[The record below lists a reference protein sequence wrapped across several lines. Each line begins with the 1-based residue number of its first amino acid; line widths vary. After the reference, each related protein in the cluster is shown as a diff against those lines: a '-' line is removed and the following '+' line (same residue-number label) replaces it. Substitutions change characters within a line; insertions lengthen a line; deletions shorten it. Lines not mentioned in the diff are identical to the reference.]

1 MKGKE
6 IKLGLFVLAMAAI
19 VTAPV
24 KNTYAAVSDN
34 TAAYGVQTQAD
45 DGTTSGTCG
54 ADEGGANATWTLD
67 ENGVL
72 TISGTGAIKRNA
84 FGSNASIKEVV
95 IEEGITEIGRYAFQ
109 VCEQIEKVTLP
120 ESLTTICDNAFL
132 GCSGLK
138 KIKIPQKCETIGED
152 AFYNCSGLEEIL
164 VADGNQ
170 VFDSRQDCKALIDS
184 KSNTLLRGGK
194 NSVVPDGVTE
204 IAKSAF
210 AYTGITEITIP
221 DSVIKIG
228 EKAFAACELLK
239 SVVLPANITSIGD
252 DTFRLCSSLETVKLP
267 EGLKTIGNDAFQSSG
282 LQAVTIPNT
291 VDSIEESAFSD
302 CKNLT
307 QITIPQG
314 VTEISPA
321 CFWGCENLTLI
332 MLPDSIKKIGYSAFY
347 RCNKLETVLFCGTQA
362 QWEKVS
368 IEAGNSKLSNATVAI
383 QYHDIIKVDETSATC
398 TESGTEAYY
407 KCRICN
413 KMFRTAEVA
422 TDPQE
427 ISEPV
432 VIPAFGH
439 QFTVKNIAANYLASE
454 ATCKEPAHYYYLCEI
469 CNEPA
474 KDMKDTYTVGSVKTE
489 HSWDSGKITTE
500 PTTQAEGVKTYT
512 CKICHA
518 TKTEA
523 VAKLPAENEKPQ
535 TGEQTGT
542 GEQPGTRE
550 QPGTGEQPGTEENTG
565 TEEQTGLKK
574 EQKITVKGYT
584 YKVKNASEI
593 IFMGVENKKAKT
605 ITIPAKVKLNGKYY
619 KVTEL
624 AAKSLKGVQ
633 AKTIVIGS
641 QVKVIGKSAMQNCKK
656 LKTLKI
662 KSTKLKKVGKNAFKG
677 VSKKAKVTVPKK
689 MKSTYKK
696 LLKGKGLNW

>member
-6 IKLGLFVLAMAAI
+6 IKLGLFALAMAAI
-19 VTAPV
+19 VIAPV
-24 KNTYAAVSDN
+24 KNTYAAVSEN
-34 TAAYGVQTQAD
+34 TAVYGVQTQAD

-54 ADEGGANATWTLD
+54 ADEDGANATWKLD

-72 TISGTGAIKRNA
+72 TISGTGAIKEYA
-84 FGSNASIKEVV
+84 FSRSSLSIKKVV
-95 IEEGITEIGRYAFQ
+95 IKEEITEIGSKAFQ
-109 VCEQIEKVTLP
+109 NCEQIQTVTLP
-120 ESLTTICDNAFL
+120 ESLTTLEEGTFL

-138 KIKIPQKCETIGED
+138 KITIPKNCETIGNH
-152 AFYNCSGLEEIL
+152 AFYYCSGLEEIS
-164 VADGNQ
+164 VADGNP
-170 VFDSRQDCKALIDS
+170 VFDSRGDCKALIDS
-184 KSNTLLRGGK
+184 QSNTLLLGGK
-194 NSVVPDGVTE
+194 NSVVPDGVTA
-204 IAKSAF
+204 IAEYAF
-210 AYTGITEITIP
+210 AYTGITEMTIP
-221 DSVIKIG
+221 DSVIRID
-228 EKAFAACELLK
+228 EYAFCACKQLK
-239 SVVLPANITSIGD
+239 SVVLPANITSIEKA
-252 DTFRLCSSLETVKLP
+252 TFRDCSSLETVNLP
-267 EGLKTIGNDAFQSSG
+267 EGLKTIGNAAFESSG
-282 LQAVTIPNT
+282 LQAVTIPAA
-291 VDSIEESAFSD
+291 VDSIGNVAFSS
-302 CKNLT
+302 CKSLTEIVIPKGVTQIPYRCFDECDNLT
-307 QITIPQG
+307 SIVLPGSIE
-314 VTEISPA
+314 VIDVYAFDA
-321 CFWGCENLTLI
+321 CYQL
-332 MLPDSIKKIGYSAFY
+332 D
-347 RCNKLETVLFCGTQA
+347 TVLFCGTQA
-362 QWEKVS
+362 QWNAINIDK
-368 IEAGNSKLSNATVAI
+368 SNDQLFKSTTTI
-383 QYHDIIKVDETSATC
+383 QYHDIVKVDETLVTC
-398 TESGTEAYY
+398 TEPGTEAYY
-407 KCRICN
+407 KCRICS

-512 CKICHA
+512 CTICHA

-523 VAKLPAENEKPQ
+523 VAKLPAESEKPQ
-535 TGEQTGT
+535 S
-542 GEQPGTRE
+542 
-550 QPGTGEQPGTEENTG
+550 
-565 TEEQTGLKK
+565 EEQTGLKK
-574 EQKITVKGYT
+574 GQKITVKCYT
-584 YKVKNASEI
+584 YKVKNASEV
-593 IFMGVENKKAKT
+593 IFMGVKNKKAKT
-605 ITIPAKVKLNGKYY
+605 ITIPAKVKLNEKYY

-677 VSKKAKVTVPKK
+677 VSKKAKVTMPKK
-689 MKSTYKK
+689 MKNTYRK
-696 LLKGKGLNW
+696 LLKGKGLKI

>member
-6 IKLGLFVLAMAAI
+6 VRLGLFALAMAAI

-24 KNTYAAVSDN
+24 KNTYAAVSEN

-45 DGTTSGTCG
+45 DGTTSGICG

-72 TISGTGAIKRNA
+72 TITGTGAIKNYA
-84 FGSNASIKEVV
+84 FSYSSLFIKEVV
-95 IEEGITEIGRYAFQ
+95 IEDGITEIGRSAFQ
-109 VCEQIEKVTLP
+109 NCAQIQTITLP
-120 ESLTTICDNAFL
+120 ESLTTICENAFS
-132 GCSGLK
+132 GCSDLK
-138 KIKIPQKCETIGED
+138 KITIPKNCETIGED
-152 AFYNCSGLEEIL
+152 AFYYCSGLEEIS
-164 VADGNQ
+164 VEEGNQ
-170 VFDSRQDCKALIDS
+170 VFDSRRDCKALIDS
-184 KSNTLLRGGK
+184 KSNTLLLGGK

-204 IAKSAF
+204 IAKEAF
-210 AYTGITEITIP
+210 KYTGITEIVIP
-221 DSVIKIG
+221 DTVVRIG
-228 EKAFAACELLK
+228 EYAFNGCKQLK
-239 SVVLPANITSIGD
+239 SVVLPINITSIENS
-252 DTFRLCSSLETVKLP
+252 TFNGCSSLETVKLP
-267 EGLKTIGNDAFQSSG
+267 EGLKTIGSYAFAASG
-282 LQAVTIPNT
+282 LQTITIPNT
-291 VDSIEESAFSD
+291 VDSIGIKAFSY
-302 CKNLT
+302 CKSLTEIVIPKGVTQIPEWCFDECDNLT
-307 QITIPQG
+307 SIVLPGSIEVIG
-314 VTEISPA
+314 V
-321 CFWGCENLTLI
+321 N
-332 MLPDSIKKIGYSAFY
+332 AFFECY
-347 RCNKLETVLFCGTQA
+347 KLETVLFCGTQA
-362 QWEKVS
+362 QWNAINIDE
-368 IEAGNSKLSNATVAI
+368 SNDQLFKSTTTI
-383 QYHDIIKVDETSATC
+383 QYHDIIKVDETLVTC

-407 KCRICN
+407 ECRICS

-439 QFTVKNIAANYLASE
+439 QFTVKNVAANYLASE
-454 ATCKEPAHYYYLCEI
+454 ATCKESAHYYYLCEI

-489 HSWDSGKITTE
+489 HSWDSGKITKE

-512 CKICHA
+512 CTICHT
-518 TKTEA
+518 TKTES
-523 VAKLPAENEKPQ
+523 VAKLPAESEKPQ
-535 TGEQTGT
+535 
-542 GEQPGTRE
+542 P
-550 QPGTGEQPGTEENTG
+550 
-565 TEEQTGLKK
+565 EEQTGLKK
-574 EQKITVKGYT
+574 GQKVTVKGYT
-584 YKVKNASEI
+584 YKVKNASEV
-593 IFMGVENKKAKT
+593 IFMGVKNKKAKT

>member
-6 IKLGLFVLAMAAI
+6 VKLGLFALAMAAI

-34 TAAYGVQTQAD
+34 TAAYGAQTQAD

-72 TISGTGAIKRNA
+72 TIAGTGAIKEYA
-84 FGSNASIKEVV
+84 FSRSSLSIKEVV
-95 IEEGITEIGRYAFQ
+95 IKEEITEIGRRAFQ
-109 VCEQIEKVTLP
+109 NCEQIQTVTLP
-120 ESLTTICDNAFL
+120 ESLTTLEEGAFY

-138 KIKIPQKCETIGED
+138 KIAIPQNCVTIGED
-152 AFYNCSGLEEIL
+152 AFYNCSGLEEIS
-164 VADGNQ
+164 VEKENPA
-170 VFDSRQDCKALIDS
+170 FDSRQDCKALIDS

-204 IAKSAF
+204 IAEDAF
-210 AYTGITEITIP
+210 AYTGITEITLP

-228 EKAFAACELLK
+228 KNAFTSCELLK

-252 DTFRLCSSLETVKLP
+252 DTFRLCSSLETVNLP
-267 EGLKTIGNDAFQSSG
+267 EGLKTIGNGAFQSSG
-282 LQAVTIPNT
+282 LQAITIPAT
-291 VDSIEESAFSD
+291 VDSIEESAFNG

-314 VTEISPA
+314 VTEISPC
-321 CFWGCENLTLI
+321 CFMDCENLTLI
-332 MLPDSIKKIGYSAFY
+332 MLPGSITEIGNSAFY
-347 RCNKLETVLFCGTQA
+347 RCNKLETVLFCGTQV
-362 QWEKVS
+362 QWEAVS
-368 IEAGNSKLSNATVAI
+368 IEARNSKLSNATVAI
-383 QYHDIIKVDETSATC
+383 QYHDIIKVDETLVTC

-407 KCRICN
+407 KCRICS

-469 CNEPA
+469 CNETA

-512 CKICHA
+512 CTICHA

-523 VAKLPAENEKPQ
+523 VAKLPAESEKPQ
-535 TGEQTGT
+535 TGEQT
-542 GEQPGTRE
+542 
-550 QPGTGEQPGTEENTG
+550 GTGEQPGTEENTG

-574 EQKITVKGYT
+574 GQKVTEKGYI
-584 YKVKNASEI
+584 YKVKNASEV
-593 IFMGVENKKAKT
+593 IFMGVKNKKAKT

>member
-6 IKLGLFVLAMAAI
+6 VKLGLFVLAMAAI

-109 VCEQIEKVTLP
+109 ACEQIEKVTLP
-120 ESLTTICDNAFL
+120 ESLTTICDNAFQ
-132 GCSGLK
+132 GCSSLK
-138 KIKIPQKCETIGED
+138 EITIPKNCETIGIYV
-152 AFYNCSGLEEIL
+152 FYNCGGLEEIS
-164 VADGNQ
+164 VADGNPA
-170 VFDSRQDCKALIDS
+170 FDSRQDCKALIDS
-184 KSNTLLRGGK
+184 ESNTLLQGGK

-204 IAKSAF
+204 IGEYAF

-228 EKAFAACELLK
+228 ENAFATCELLK

-252 DTFRLCSSLETVKLP
+252 NTFRLCSSLETVNLP
-267 EGLKTIGNDAFQSSG
+267 EGLKTIGIGAFDGSG
-282 LQAVTIPNT
+282 LQAVTIPAT
-291 VDSIEESAFSD
+291 VDFIDESAFNN
-302 CKNLT
+302 CKNLI

-314 VTEISPA
+314 VTEISSA
-321 CFWGCENLTLI
+321 CFWGCKNLTSI
-332 MLPDSIKKIGYSAFY
+332 MLPDSIKEIKESAFY
-347 RCNKLETVLFCGTQA
+347 KCNKLETVLFCGTQA
-362 QWEKVS
+362 QWEAVK
-368 IEAGNSKLSNATVAI
+368 IDTRNSKLSNATVAI
-383 QYHDIIKVDETSATC
+383 QYHDIIKVDETLVTC
-398 TESGTEAYY
+398 TEPGSEAYY
-407 KCRICN
+407 KCRICS

-422 TDPQE
+422 TDPQK

-432 VIPAFGH
+432 EIPAFGH

-523 VAKLPAENEKPQ
+523 VAKLPAESEKP
-535 TGEQTGT
+535 
-542 GEQPGTRE
+542 
-550 QPGTGEQPGTEENTG
+550 
-565 TEEQTGLKK
+565 
-574 EQKITVKGYT
+574 
-584 YKVKNASEI
+584 
-593 IFMGVENKKAKT
+593 
-605 ITIPAKVKLNGKYY
+605 
-619 KVTEL
+619 
-624 AAKSLKGVQ
+624 
-633 AKTIVIGS
+633 
-641 QVKVIGKSAMQNCKK
+641 
-656 LKTLKI
+656 
-662 KSTKLKKVGKNAFKG
+662 
-677 VSKKAKVTVPKK
+677 
-689 MKSTYKK
+689 
-696 LLKGKGLNW
+696 

>member
-6 IKLGLFVLAMAAI
+6 VKLGLFALVMAAV

-24 KNTYAAVSDN
+24 KHIYAAVSEN
-34 TAAYGVQTQAD
+34 TAAYGVQTQAA

-54 ADEGGANATWTLD
+54 VDEDGANATWTLD

-72 TISGTGAIKRNA
+72 TISGNGAIKNSG
-84 FGSNASIKEVV
+84 FKSYTIKEVV
-95 IEEGITEIGRYAFQ
+95 IEKGITEIGSDAFQ
-109 VCEQIEKVTLP
+109 AYTQIQKITLP
-120 ESLTTICDNAFL
+120 ESLTAIGERAFQ

-138 KIKIPQKCETIGED
+138 EITIPKDCKTIGKD

-170 VFDSRQDCKALIDS
+170 VFDSRGDCKALIDS
-184 KSNTLLRGGK
+184 KSNTLMRGGK

-228 EKAFAACELLK
+228 ENAFNDCKQLR
-239 SVVLPANITSIGD
+239 SVVLPANITSIED
-252 DTFRLCSSLETVKLP
+252 DTFRNCSSLETVTLP
-267 EGLKTIGNDAFQSSG
+267 EGLNTIGNGVFDGSG
-282 LQAVTIPNT
+282 LQAVTIPVT
-291 VDSIEESAFSD
+291 VDSIKESAFNG

-307 QITIPQG
+307 QITIPQE
-314 VTEISPA
+314 VTEISPC
-321 CFWGCENLTLI
+321 CFMDCENLTLI
-332 MLPDSIKKIGYSAFY
+332 MLPGSITEIGDSAFY

-362 QWEKVS
+362 QWEAVK
-368 IEAGNSKLSNATVAI
+368 IDIRNSKLSNATI
-383 QYHDIIKVDETSATC
+383 QYHDIVKADETLVTC
-398 TESGTEAYY
+398 TESGSEAYY
-407 KCRICN
+407 KCRICS

-439 QFTVKNIAANYLASE
+439 QFTVKNVSANYLASE

-469 CNEPA
+469 CNAPA
-474 KDMKDTYTVGSVKTE
+474 KDMKDSYTVGSVKTE

-500 PTTQAEGVKTYT
+500 PTAQAEGVKTYT
-512 CKICHA
+512 CTICHA

-523 VAKLPAENEKPQ
+523 VAKLPAESEKPQ
-535 TGEQTGT
+535 TG
-542 GEQPGTRE
+542 
-550 QPGTGEQPGTEENTG
+550 
-565 TEEQTGLKK
+565 LKK
-574 EQKITVKGYT
+574 GQKITVKGYT
-584 YKVKNASEI
+584 YKVKNASEV
-593 IFMGVENKKAKT
+593 IFMGVKNKKAKT

-689 MKSTYKK
+689 MKRAYQK
-696 LLKGKGLNW
+696 LLKGKGLKI

>member
-6 IKLGLFVLAMAAI
+6 VRLGLFALVMAAI

-24 KNTYAAVSDN
+24 KNIYAAVSEN
-34 TAAYGVQTQAD
+34 TAVYGVQTQAD
-45 DGTTSGTCG
+45 DGTTSGTC
-54 ADEGGANATWTLD
+54 GANATWTLD

-72 TISGTGAIKRNA
+72 TISGTGAIEDSGFKSYA
-84 FGSNASIKEVV
+84 IKEVV
-95 IEEGITEIGRYAFQ
+95 IEEGITEIGSYAFQ
-109 VCEQIEKVTLP
+109 RCEQIQKITLP
-120 ESLTTICDNAFL
+120 KSLTAIGDNAFL
-132 GCSGLK
+132 VCSGLK
-138 KIKIPQKCETIGED
+138 EITIPQNCVTIGED
-152 AFYNCSGLEEIL
+152 AFYNCSGLEEIS
-164 VADGNQ
+164 VEKENPA
-170 VFDSRQDCKALIDS
+170 FDSRQDCKALIDS

-204 IAKSAF
+204 IAEDAF

-228 EKAFAACELLK
+228 ENAFSDCKQLK
-239 SVVLPANITSIGD
+239 SIVLSANIISIGD
-252 DTFRLCSSLETVKLP
+252 DTFRLCSSLETVNLP
-267 EGLKTIGNDAFQSSG
+267 EGLKTIGNGAFQSSG
-282 LQAVTIPNT
+282 LQAVTIPAT
-291 VDSIEESAFSD
+291 VDSIEESAFNG

-307 QITIPQG
+307 QITIPQE
-314 VTEISPA
+314 VTEISPC
-321 CFWGCENLTLI
+321 CFMDCENLTLI
-332 MLPDSIKKIGYSAFY
+332 MLPGSITEIGNSAFY

-362 QWEKVS
+362 QWEAVS
-368 IEAGNSKLSNATVAI
+368 IEACNSKLSNATVAI
-383 QYHDIIKVDETSATC
+383 QYHDIIKVDETLVTC
-398 TESGTEAYY
+398 TEAGTEAYY

-413 KMFRTAEVA
+413 RMFRTAEVA

-427 ISEPV
+427 ISESV
-432 VIPAFGH
+432 EIPAFGH

-489 HSWDSGKITTE
+489 HSWDSGKITKE

-512 CKICHA
+512 CTICHT

-535 TGEQTGT
+535 
-542 GEQPGTRE
+542 P
-550 QPGTGEQPGTEENTG
+550 
-565 TEEQTGLKK
+565 EEQTGLKK
-574 EQKITVKGYT
+574 GQKVTVKGYT
-584 YKVKNASEI
+584 YKVKNASEV
-593 IFMGVENKKAKT
+593 IFMGVKNKKVKT
-605 ITIPAKVKLNGKYY
+605 ITIPAKVKLNGKNY

-677 VSKKAKVTVPKK
+677 ASKKAKVTMPKK
-689 MKSTYKK
+689 MKNTYRK
-696 LLKGKGLNW
+696 LLKGKGLKI

>member
-6 IKLGLFVLAMAAI
+6 IKLGLFALAMAAI

-24 KNTYAAVSDN
+24 KNTYAAVSEN
-34 TAAYGVQTQAD
+34 TAVYGVQTQAD

-54 ADEGGANATWTLD
+54 ADEDGANATWKLD

-72 TISGTGAIKRNA
+72 TISGTGAIKEYA
-84 FGSNASIKEVV
+84 FSRSSLSIKKVV
-95 IEEGITEIGRYAFQ
+95 IKEEITEIGSKAFQ
-109 VCEQIEKVTLP
+109 NCEQIQTVTLP
-120 ESLTTICDNAFL
+120 ESLTTLEEGTFF

-138 KIKIPQKCETIGED
+138 KITIPKNCVTIGED
-152 AFYNCSGLEEIL
+152 AFYCCSGLEEIS
-164 VADGNQ
+164 VEDGNP
-170 VFDSRQDCKALIDS
+170 VFDSRGNCKALIDS
-184 KSNTLLRGGK
+184 KSNTLLLGGK
-194 NSVVPDGVTE
+194 NSVVPDGVTA
-204 IAKSAF
+204 IAEYAF

-221 DSVIKIG
+221 DSVIRID
-228 EKAFAACELLK
+228 ECAFYTCTQLK
-239 SVVLPANITSIGD
+239 SVVLPKNVTSIEND
-252 DTFRLCSSLETVKLP
+252 VFRYCSNLENVKLP
-267 EGLKTIGNDAFQSSG
+267 EGLKTIGAGAFSGCSS
-282 LQAVTIPNT
+282 LQTVTIPAA
-291 VDSIEESAFSD
+291 VDAIGLTAFYACKSLTEIVIPKGVTKISNRCFYECDNLTSIVLPGSIEAIDVYAFRE
-302 CKNLT
+302 C
-307 QITIPQG
+307 
-314 VTEISPA
+314 
-321 CFWGCENLTLI
+321 
-332 MLPDSIKKIGYSAFY
+332 Y
-347 RCNKLETVLFCGTQA
+347 KLDTVLFCGTQA
-362 QWEKVS
+362 QWEAINIDK
-368 IEAGNSKLSNATVAI
+368 SNDQLFKSTTTI
-383 QYHDIIKVDETSATC
+383 QYHDIVKVDETLVTC

-512 CKICHA
+512 CTICHA

-523 VAKLPAENEKPQ
+523 VAKLPAESEKPQ
-535 TGEQTGT
+535 
-542 GEQPGTRE
+542 P
-550 QPGTGEQPGTEENTG
+550 
-565 TEEQTGLKK
+565 EEQTGLKK
-574 EQKITVKGYT
+574 GQKITVKGYT
-584 YKVKNASEI
+584 YKVKNASEV
-593 IFMGVENKKAKT
+593 IFMGVKNKKAKT

-662 KSTKLKKVGKNAFKG
+662 KSTKLKKVGKNAFRG
-677 VSKKAKVTVPKK
+677 VSKKAKVIVPKK

>member
-6 IKLGLFVLAMAAI
+6 IKLGLFALAMAAI

-24 KNTYAAVSDN
+24 KNTYAAVSEN
-34 TAAYGVQTQAD
+34 TAVYGVQTQAD

-54 ADEGGANATWTLD
+54 ADEDGANATWTLD

-72 TISGTGAIKRNA
+72 TISGTGAIKEYA
-84 FGSNASIKEVV
+84 FSRSSLSIKKVV
-95 IEEGITEIGRYAFQ
+95 IKEEITEIGSKAFQ
-109 VCEQIEKVTLP
+109 NCEQIQTVTLP
-120 ESLTTICDNAFL
+120 ESLTTLEEGTFF

-138 KIKIPQKCETIGED
+138 KITIPKNCVTIGED
-152 AFYNCSGLEEIL
+152 AFYCCSGLEEIS
-164 VADGNQ
+164 VEDGNP
-170 VFDSRQDCKALIDS
+170 VFDSRGNCKALIDS
-184 KSNTLLRGGK
+184 KSNTLLLGGK
-194 NSVVPDGVTE
+194 NSVVPDGVTA
-204 IAKSAF
+204 IAEYAF

-221 DSVIKIG
+221 DSVIRID
-228 EKAFAACELLK
+228 ECAFYTCTQLK
-239 SVVLPANITSIGD
+239 SVVLPKNVTSIEND
-252 DTFRLCSSLETVKLP
+252 VFRYCSNLENVKLP
-267 EGLKTIGNDAFQSSG
+267 EGLKTIGAGAFSGCSS
-282 LQAVTIPNT
+282 LQTVTIPAA
-291 VDSIEESAFSD
+291 VDAIGLTAFYACKSLTEIVIPKGVTKISNRCFYECDNLTSIVLPGSIEAIDVYAFRE
-302 CKNLT
+302 C
-307 QITIPQG
+307 
-314 VTEISPA
+314 
-321 CFWGCENLTLI
+321 
-332 MLPDSIKKIGYSAFY
+332 Y
-347 RCNKLETVLFCGTQA
+347 KLDTVLFCGTQA
-362 QWEKVS
+362 QWEAINIDK
-368 IEAGNSKLSNATVAI
+368 SNDQLFKSTTTI
-383 QYHDIIKVDETSATC
+383 QYHDIVKVDETLVTC

-512 CKICHA
+512 CTICHA

-523 VAKLPAENEKPQ
+523 VAKLPAESEKPQ
-535 TGEQTGT
+535 
-542 GEQPGTRE
+542 P
-550 QPGTGEQPGTEENTG
+550 
-565 TEEQTGLKK
+565 EEQTGLKK
-574 EQKITVKGYT
+574 GQKITVKGYT
-584 YKVKNASEI
+584 YKVKNASEV
-593 IFMGVENKKAKT
+593 IFMGVKNKKAKT

-677 VSKKAKVTVPKK
+677 VSKKAKVTMPKK
-689 MKSTYKK
+689 MKNTYRK
-696 LLKGKGLNW
+696 LLKGKGLKI

>member
-6 IKLGLFVLAMAAI
+6 IKLGLFALAMAAI

-24 KNTYAAVSDN
+24 KNTYAAVSEN

-45 DGTTSGTCG
+45 DGTTSGNCG
-54 ADEGGANATWTLD
+54 AEEGGTNATWTLN

-72 TISGTGAIKRNA
+72 TISGKGAIK
-84 FGSNASIKEVV
+84 GSGFKSYAIKEVV
-95 IEEGITEIGRYAFQ
+95 IEEGITKIGSYAFQ
-109 VCEQIEKVTLP
+109 VCTQIQKVTLP

-138 KIKIPQKCETIGED
+138 EITIPKNCETIGD
-152 AFYNCSGLEEIL
+152 KAFNVCSGLEEIS
-164 VADGNQ
+164 VADGNP
-170 VFDSRQDCKALIDS
+170 VFDSRGDCKALIDS
-184 KSNTLLRGGK
+184 KSNTLLLGGK
-194 NSVVPDGVTE
+194 NSVVPDGVTAIAKEAFKYTE
-204 IAKSAF
+204 IA
-210 AYTGITEITIP
+210 EITIP
-221 DSVIKIG
+221 DSVLYIG
-228 EKAFAACELLK
+228 DKAFMDCKLLK
-239 SVVLPANITSIGD
+239 SIVLPANITSIETG
-252 DTFRLCSSLETVKLP
+252 TFSDCSSLETVKLP
-267 EGLKTIGNDAFQSSG
+267 EGLKTIGNYAFEASG
-282 LQAVTIPNT
+282 LQTVTIPAT
-291 VDSIEESAFSD
+291 VDSIGITAFSY
-302 CKNLT
+302 CKSLTEIVIPKGVTKIPDRCFMACDNLT
-307 QITIPQG
+307 SI
-314 VTEISPA
+314 V
-321 CFWGCENLTLI
+321 
-332 MLPDSIKKIGYSAFY
+332 LPGSIEVIDAYAFHECY
-347 RCNKLETVLFCGTQA
+347 QLDTVLFCGTQA
-362 QWEKVS
+362 QWNAINIGE
-368 IEAGNSKLSNATVAI
+368 SNDQLFEPTTTI
-383 QYHDIIKVDETSATC
+383 QYHDIIKVDETLVTC
-398 TESGTEAYY
+398 TEPGTEAYY
-407 KCRICN
+407 KCRICS

-512 CKICHA
+512 CTICHT

-535 TGEQTGT
+535 
-542 GEQPGTRE
+542 P
-550 QPGTGEQPGTEENTG
+550 
-565 TEEQTGLKK
+565 EEQTGLKK
-574 EQKITVKGYT
+574 GQKVTVKGYT
-584 YKVKNASEI
+584 YKVKNASEV
-593 IFMGVENKKAKT
+593 IFMGVKNKKAKT

-677 VSKKAKVTVPKK
+677 VSKKAKVTMPKK
-689 MKSTYKK
+689 MKNTYRK
-696 LLKGKGLNW
+696 LLKGKGLKI

>member
-6 IKLGLFVLAMAAI
+6 VKLGLFALVMAAI

-24 KNTYAAVSDN
+24 KHIYAAVSDN
-34 TAAYGVQTQAD
+34 TAVYGVQTQAD

-54 ADEGGANATWTLD
+54 ANATWTLD

-72 TISGTGAIKRNA
+72 TISGNGAIKNSG
-84 FGSNASIKEVV
+84 FKSYTIKEVV
-95 IEEGITEIGRYAFQ
+95 IEEGITEIGSNAFQ
-109 VCEQIEKVTLP
+109 VCTQIQKITLP
-120 ESLTTICDNAFL
+120 ETLTAIGERAFQ

-138 KIKIPQKCETIGED
+138 EITIPKNCETIGIYV
-152 AFYNCSGLEEIL
+152 FYNCSGLEEIS
-164 VADGNQ
+164 VADGNPA
-170 VFDSRQDCKALIDS
+170 FDSRQDCKALIDS
-184 KSNTLLRGGK
+184 ESNTLLQGGK

-204 IAKSAF
+204 IGEYAF

-228 EKAFAACELLK
+228 ENAFATCELLK

-252 DTFRLCSSLETVKLP
+252 NTFRLCSSLKTVNLP
-267 EGLKTIGNDAFQSSG
+267 EGLKTIGIGAFENSG

-291 VDSIEESAFSD
+291 VDSIEESAFNG

-332 MLPDSIKKIGYSAFY
+332 MLPGSIKKIGDSAFY

-362 QWEKVS
+362 QWEAVK
-368 IEAGNSKLSNATVAI
+368 IDTRNSKLSNATI
-383 QYHDIIKVDETSATC
+383 QYHDIIKVDETFVTC

-407 KCRICN
+407 KCRICSR
-413 KMFRTAEVA
+413 MFRTAEVA

-432 VIPAFGH
+432 EIPAFGH

-500 PTTQAEGVKTYT
+500 PTAQAEGVKTYT

-574 EQKITVKGYT
+574 GQKVTEKGYI
-584 YKVKNASEI
+584 YKVKNASEV

-696 LLKGKGLNW
+696 LLKGKGLQL

>member
-6 IKLGLFVLAMAAI
+6 IKLGLFALAMAAI

-24 KNTYAAVSDN
+24 KNTYAAVSEN
-34 TAAYGVQTQAD
+34 TAVYGVQTQAD

-54 ADEGGANATWTLD
+54 ADEDGANATWKLD

-72 TISGTGAIKRNA
+72 TISGTGAIKEYA
-84 FGSNASIKEVV
+84 FSCSSLSIKKVV
-95 IEEGITEIGRYAFQ
+95 IKEEITEIGSKAFQ
-109 VCEQIEKVTLP
+109 NCEQIQTVTLP
-120 ESLTTICDNAFL
+120 ESLTTLEEGTFF

-138 KIKIPQKCETIGED
+138 KITIPKNCVTIGED
-152 AFYNCSGLEEIL
+152 AFYCCSGLEEIS
-164 VADGNQ
+164 VEDGNP
-170 VFDSRQDCKALIDS
+170 VFDSRGNCKALIDS
-184 KSNTLLRGGK
+184 KSNTLLLGGK
-194 NSVVPDGVTE
+194 NSVVPDGVTA
-204 IAKSAF
+204 IAEYAF

-221 DSVIKIG
+221 DSVIRID
-228 EKAFAACELLK
+228 ECAFYTCTQLK
-239 SVVLPANITSIGD
+239 SVVLPKNVTSIEND
-252 DTFRLCSSLETVKLP
+252 VFRYCSNLENVKLP
-267 EGLKTIGNDAFQSSG
+267 EGLKTIGAGAFSGCSS
-282 LQAVTIPNT
+282 LQTVTIPAA
-291 VDSIEESAFSD
+291 VDAIGLTAFYACKSLTEIVIPKGVTKISNRCFYECDNLTSIVLPGSIEAIDVYAFRE
-302 CKNLT
+302 C
-307 QITIPQG
+307 
-314 VTEISPA
+314 
-321 CFWGCENLTLI
+321 
-332 MLPDSIKKIGYSAFY
+332 Y
-347 RCNKLETVLFCGTQA
+347 KLDTVLFCGTQA
-362 QWEKVS
+362 QWEAINIDK
-368 IEAGNSKLSNATVAI
+368 SNDQLFKSTTTI
-383 QYHDIIKVDETSATC
+383 QYHDIVKVDETLVTC

-512 CKICHA
+512 CTICHA

-523 VAKLPAENEKPQ
+523 VAKLPAESEKPQ
-535 TGEQTGT
+535 
-542 GEQPGTRE
+542 P
-550 QPGTGEQPGTEENTG
+550 
-565 TEEQTGLKK
+565 EEQTGLKK
-574 EQKITVKGYT
+574 GQKITVKGYT
-584 YKVKNASEI
+584 YKVKNASEV
-593 IFMGVENKKAKT
+593 IFMGVKNKKAKT
-605 ITIPAKVKLNGKYY
+605 ITIPAKVKLNEKYY

-677 VSKKAKVTVPKK
+677 VSKKAKVTMPKK
-689 MKSTYKK
+689 MKNTYRK
-696 LLKGKGLNW
+696 LLKGKGLKI

>member
-6 IKLGLFVLAMAAI
+6 VKLGLFALVMAAG
-19 VTAPV
+19 VTATV
-24 KNTYAAVSDN
+24 KNTYAAVSEN
-34 TAAYGVQTQAD
+34 TAVYGVQTQAA

-54 ADEGGANATWTLD
+54 ADEDGANATWTLD

-72 TISGTGAIKRNA
+72 TITGTGAIKEYA
-84 FGSNASIKEVV
+84 FSYSSLSIKEVV
-95 IEEGITEIGRYAFQ
+95 IEKEITEIGSRAFQ
-109 VCEQIEKVTLP
+109 NCEQIQTVTLP
-120 ESLTTICDNAFL
+120 ESLTTLEEGTFF

-138 KIKIPQKCETIGED
+138 KITIPKNCETIGYQ
-152 AFYNCSGLEEIL
+152 AFYCCSGLEEIS
-164 VADGNQ
+164 VADGNP

-184 KSNTLLRGGK
+184 KSNTLLLGGK
-194 NSVVPDGVTE
+194 NSVVPDGIME
-204 IAKSAF
+204 IARYAF

-221 DSVIKIG
+221 DSVIRID
-228 EKAFAACELLK
+228 EYAFCACKQLK
-239 SVVLPANITSIGD
+239 SVVLPQNITSIEKS
-252 DTFRLCSSLETVKLP
+252 TFWECSSLETVKLP
-267 EGLKTIGNDAFQSSG
+267 EGLKTIENGAFSG
-282 LQAVTIPNT
+282 CSNLQAVTIPDA
-291 VDSIEESAFSD
+291 VDSIGNVAFSD
-302 CKNLT
+302 CKSLTEIVIPKDVT
-307 QITIPQG
+307 QIP
-314 VTEISPA
+314 
-321 CFWGCENLTLI
+321 
-332 MLPDSIKKIGYSAFY
+332 Y
-347 RCNKLETVLFCGTQA
+347 RCFDGCDKLTSIGLPGSIEVINAYAFSECYQLNTVLFCGTQA
-362 QWEKVS
+362 QWEAVKIDTS
-368 IEAGNSKLSNATVAI
+368 NSELSNATVTI
-383 QYHDIIKVDETSATC
+383 RYHDIIKVDETLVTC
-398 TESGTEAYY
+398 TESGSEAYY
-407 KCRICN
+407 KCRICS

-439 QFTVKNIAANYLASE
+439 QFTVKNVSANYLASE

-469 CNEPA
+469 CNAPA
-474 KDMKDTYTVGSVKTE
+474 KDMKDSYTVGSVKTE

-500 PTTQAEGVKTYT
+500 PTAQAEGVKTYT
-512 CKICHA
+512 CTICHA

-523 VAKLPAENEKPQ
+523 VAKLPAESEKPQ
-535 TGEQTGT
+535 TG
-542 GEQPGTRE
+542 
-550 QPGTGEQPGTEENTG
+550 
-565 TEEQTGLKK
+565 LKK
-574 EQKITVKGYT
+574 GQKITVKGYT
-584 YKVKNASEI
+584 YKVKNASEV
-593 IFMGVENKKAKT
+593 IFMGVKNKKAKT

-689 MKSTYKK
+689 MKRAYQK
-696 LLKGKGLNW
+696 LLKGKGLKI

>member
-6 IKLGLFVLAMAAI
+6 VRLGLFVLVMAAI
-19 VTAPV
+19 VIAPV
-24 KNTYAAVSDN
+24 KNTYAAVSEN
-34 TAAYGVQTQAD
+34 TAVYGVQTQAD

-54 ADEGGANATWTLD
+54 ADEDGANATWTLD

-72 TISGTGAIKRNA
+72 TISGTGAIKG
-84 FGSNASIKEVV
+84 FSFSSSSLSIKEVV
-95 IEEGITEIGRYAFQ
+95 VKEGITEIGRRTFQ
-109 VCEQIEKVTLP
+109 NCAQIQTVTLP
-120 ESLTTICDNAFL
+120 ESLTTLEEGTFL

-138 KIKIPQKCETIGED
+138 KITIPKNCETIGNH
-152 AFYNCSGLEEIL
+152 AFYYCSGLEEIS
-164 VADGNQ
+164 VADGNP
-170 VFDSRQDCKALIDS
+170 VFDSRGDCKALIDS
-184 KSNTLLRGGK
+184 QSNTLLLGGK
-194 NSVVPDGVTE
+194 NSVVPDGVTA
-204 IAKSAF
+204 IAEYAF
-210 AYTGITEITIP
+210 AYTGITEMTIP
-221 DSVIKIG
+221 DSVIRID
-228 EKAFAACELLK
+228 EYAFCACKQLK
-239 SVVLPANITSIGD
+239 SVVLPANITSIEKA
-252 DTFRLCSSLETVKLP
+252 TFRDCSSLETVNLP
-267 EGLKTIGNDAFQSSG
+267 EGLKTIGNAAFESSG
-282 LQAVTIPNT
+282 LQAVTIPAA
-291 VDSIEESAFSD
+291 VDSIGNVAFSS
-302 CKNLT
+302 CKSLTEIVIPKGVTQIPYRCFDECDNLT
-307 QITIPQG
+307 SIVLPGSIE
-314 VTEISPA
+314 VIDVYAFDA
-321 CFWGCENLTLI
+321 CYQL
-332 MLPDSIKKIGYSAFY
+332 D
-347 RCNKLETVLFCGTQA
+347 TVLFCGTQA
-362 QWEKVS
+362 QWNAINIDK
-368 IEAGNSKLSNATVAI
+368 SNDQLFKSTTTI
-383 QYHDIIKVDETSATC
+383 QYHDIVKVDETLVTC

-512 CKICHA
+512 CTICHA

-523 VAKLPAENEKPQ
+523 VAKLPAESEKPQ
-535 TGEQTGT
+535 
-542 GEQPGTRE
+542 P
-550 QPGTGEQPGTEENTG
+550 
-565 TEEQTGLKK
+565 EEQTGLKK
-574 EQKITVKGYT
+574 GQKITVKGYT
-584 YKVKNASEI
+584 YKVKNASEV
-593 IFMGVENKKAKT
+593 IFMGVKNKKAKT

-662 KSTKLKKVGKNAFKG
+662 KSTKLKKVRKNAFRG
-677 VSKKAKVTVPKK
+677 VSKKAKVIVPKK

>member
-6 IKLGLFVLAMAAI
+6 VRLGLFVLVMAAI
-19 VTAPV
+19 VIAPV
-24 KNTYAAVSDN
+24 KNTYAAVSEN
-34 TAAYGVQTQAD
+34 TAVYGVQTQAD

-54 ADEGGANATWTLD
+54 ADEDGANATWKLD

-72 TISGTGAIKRNA
+72 TISGTGAIKEDA
-84 FGSNASIKEVV
+84 FSRSSLSIKEVV
-95 IEEGITEIGRYAFQ
+95 IKEEITEIGSRAFQ
-109 VCEQIEKVTLP
+109 NCEQIQTVTLP
-120 ESLTTICDNAFL
+120 ESLTTLEEGTFL

-138 KIKIPQKCETIGED
+138 KITIPKNCETIGNH
-152 AFYNCSGLEEIL
+152 AFYYCSGLEEIS
-164 VADGNQ
+164 VADGNP
-170 VFDSRQDCKALIDS
+170 VFDSRGDCKALIDS
-184 KSNTLLRGGK
+184 QSNTLLLGGK
-194 NSVVPDGVTE
+194 NSVVPDGVTA
-204 IAKSAF
+204 IAEYAF
-210 AYTGITEITIP
+210 AYTGITEMTIP
-221 DSVIKIG
+221 DSVIRID
-228 EKAFAACELLK
+228 EYAFCACKQLK
-239 SVVLPANITSIGD
+239 SVVLPANITSIEKA
-252 DTFRLCSSLETVKLP
+252 TFRDCSSLETVNLP
-267 EGLKTIGNDAFQSSG
+267 EGLKTIGNAAFESSG
-282 LQAVTIPNT
+282 LQAVTIPAA
-291 VDSIEESAFSD
+291 VDSIGNVAFSS
-302 CKNLT
+302 CKSLTEIVIPKGVTQIPYRCFDECDNLT
-307 QITIPQG
+307 SIVLPGSIE
-314 VTEISPA
+314 VIDVYAFDA
-321 CFWGCENLTLI
+321 CYQL
-332 MLPDSIKKIGYSAFY
+332 D
-347 RCNKLETVLFCGTQA
+347 TVLFCGTQA
-362 QWEKVS
+362 QWNAINIDK
-368 IEAGNSKLSNATVAI
+368 SNDQLFKSTTTI
-383 QYHDIIKVDETSATC
+383 QYHDIVKVDETLVTC

-512 CKICHA
+512 CTICHA

-523 VAKLPAENEKPQ
+523 VAKLPAESEKPQ
-535 TGEQTGT
+535 
-542 GEQPGTRE
+542 P
-550 QPGTGEQPGTEENTG
+550 
-565 TEEQTGLKK
+565 EEQTGLKK
-574 EQKITVKGYT
+574 GQKITVKGYT
-584 YKVKNASEI
+584 YKVKNASEV
-593 IFMGVENKKAKT
+593 IFMGVKNKKAKT

-662 KSTKLKKVGKNAFKG
+662 KSTKLKKVRKNAFRG
-677 VSKKAKVTVPKK
+677 VSKKAKVIVPKK

>member
-6 IKLGLFVLAMAAI
+6 IKLGLFALAMAAI

-24 KNTYAAVSDN
+24 KNTYAAVSEN
-34 TAAYGVQTQAD
+34 TAVYGVQTQTD

-54 ADEGGANATWTLD
+54 ADEDGANATWKLD

-72 TISGTGAIKRNA
+72 TISGTGAIKEDA
-84 FGSNASIKEVV
+84 FSRSSLSIKEVV
-95 IEEGITEIGRYAFQ
+95 IKEEITEIGSRAFQ
-109 VCEQIEKVTLP
+109 NCEQIQTVTLP
-120 ESLTTICDNAFL
+120 ESLTTLEEGTFF

-138 KIKIPQKCETIGED
+138 KITIPKNCVTIGED
-152 AFYNCSGLEEIL
+152 AFYCCSGLEEIS
-164 VADGNQ
+164 VEDGNP
-170 VFDSRQDCKALIDS
+170 VFDSRGNCKALIDS
-184 KSNTLLRGGK
+184 KSNTLLLGGK
-194 NSVVPDGVTE
+194 NSVVPDGVTA
-204 IAKSAF
+204 IAEYAF

-221 DSVIKIG
+221 DSVIRID
-228 EKAFAACELLK
+228 ECAFYTCTQLK
-239 SVVLPANITSIGD
+239 SVVLPKNVTSIEND
-252 DTFRLCSSLETVKLP
+252 VFRYCSNLENVKLP
-267 EGLKTIGNDAFQSSG
+267 EGLKTIGAGAFSGCSS
-282 LQAVTIPNT
+282 LQTVTIPAA
-291 VDSIEESAFSD
+291 VDAIGLTAFYACKSLTEIVIPKGVTKISNRCFYECDNLTSIVLPGSIEAIDVYAFRE
-302 CKNLT
+302 C
-307 QITIPQG
+307 
-314 VTEISPA
+314 
-321 CFWGCENLTLI
+321 
-332 MLPDSIKKIGYSAFY
+332 Y
-347 RCNKLETVLFCGTQA
+347 KLDTVLFCGTQA
-362 QWEKVS
+362 QWEAINIDK
-368 IEAGNSKLSNATVAI
+368 SNDQLFKSTTTI
-383 QYHDIIKVDETSATC
+383 QYHDIVKVDETLVTC
-398 TESGTEAYY
+398 TEPGTEAYY
-407 KCRICN
+407 KCRICS

-439 QFTVKNIAANYLASE
+439 QFTVKNAIANYLASE

-512 CKICHA
+512 CTICHA

-523 VAKLPAENEKPQ
+523 VAKLPAESEKPQ
-535 TGEQTGT
+535 
-542 GEQPGTRE
+542 P
-550 QPGTGEQPGTEENTG
+550 
-565 TEEQTGLKK
+565 EEQTGLKK
-574 EQKITVKGYT
+574 GQKITVKGYT
-584 YKVKNASEI
+584 YKVKNASEV
-593 IFMGVENKKAKT
+593 IFMGVKNKKAKT

-677 VSKKAKVTVPKK
+677 VSKKAKVTMPKK
-689 MKSTYKK
+689 MKNTYRK
-696 LLKGKGLNW
+696 LLKGKGLKI

>member
-6 IKLGLFVLAMAAI
+6 VRLGLFVLAMAAI

-72 TISGTGAIKRNA
+72 TIFGTGAIKG
-84 FGSNASIKEVV
+84 FSFSSSSLSIKEVV
-95 IEEGITEIGRYAFQ
+95 VKEGITEIGRRTFQ
-109 VCEQIEKVTLP
+109 NCAQIQTVTLP
-120 ESLTTICDNAFL
+120 KSLTTLEEGTFL

-138 KIKIPQKCETIGED
+138 KITIPKNCETIGED
-152 AFYNCSGLEEIL
+152 AFYYCGGLEEIS
-164 VADGNQ
+164 VADGNP
-170 VFDSRQDCKALIDS
+170 VFDSREDCKALIDS
-184 KSNTLLRGGK
+184 KSNTLLLGGK
-194 NSVVPDGVTE
+194 NSVVPDGVTA
-204 IAKSAF
+204 IAEYAF

-221 DSVIKIG
+221 DSVIRID
-228 EKAFAACELLK
+228 EYAFCACKQLK
-239 SVVLPANITSIGD
+239 SVVLPANITSIEK
-252 DTFRLCSSLETVKLP
+252 DTFRDCSSLETVNLP
-267 EGLKTIGNDAFQSSG
+267 EGLKTIGNAAFESSG
-282 LQAVTIPNT
+282 LQAVTIPAA
-291 VDSIEESAFSD
+291 VDSIGNVAFSS
-302 CKNLT
+302 CKSLTEIVIPKGVTQIPYRCFDECDNLT
-307 QITIPQG
+307 SIVLPGSIE
-314 VTEISPA
+314 VIDVYAFDA
-321 CFWGCENLTLI
+321 C
-332 MLPDSIKKIGYSAFY
+332 Y
-347 RCNKLETVLFCGTQA
+347 KLDTVLFCGTQA
-362 QWEKVS
+362 QWNAINIDK
-368 IEAGNSKLSNATVAI
+368 SNGQLFKSTTTI
-383 QYHDIIKVDETSATC
+383 QYHDIVKVDETLVTC
-398 TESGTEAYY
+398 TEPGTEAYY
-407 KCRICN
+407 KCRICS

-432 VIPAFGH
+432 EIPAFGH

-542 GEQPGTRE
+542 GEQPGT
-550 QPGTGEQPGTEENTG
+550 EENTG

-574 EQKITVKGYT
+574 GQKVTEKGYI
-584 YKVKNASEI
+584 YKVKNASEV
-593 IFMGVENKKAKT
+593 IFMGVKNKKAKT

-696 LLKGKGLNW
+696 LLKGKGLNG

>member
-6 IKLGLFVLAMAAI
+6 VRLGLFVLAMAAV

-24 KNTYAAVSDN
+24 KNTYAAVSEN
-34 TAAYGVQTQAD
+34 TAVYGVQTQAD

-84 FGSNASIKEVV
+84 FYNSSIKEVV
-95 IEEGITEIGRYAFQ
+95 IEKGITEIGSYAFQ
-109 VCEQIEKVTLP
+109 RCEQIQKVTLP
-120 ESLTTICDNAFL
+120 ESLTAIGDNAFL
-132 GCSGLK
+132 VCSGLK
-138 KIKIPQKCETIGED
+138 KITIPQNCVTIGED
-152 AFYNCSGLEEIL
+152 AFYCCSGLEEIS
-164 VADGNQ
+164 VADGNPA
-170 VFDSRQDCKALIDS
+170 FDSRQDCKALIDS

-204 IAKSAF
+204 IAKFAF
-210 AYTGITEITIP
+210 TYTGITEITIP

-228 EKAFAACELLK
+228 ERAFSDCELLK

-252 DTFRLCSSLETVKLP
+252 DTFRLCSSLETVNLP
-267 EGLKTIGNDAFQSSG
+267 EGLKTIGNGAFQSSG
-282 LQAVTIPNT
+282 LQAVTIPNA
-291 VDSIEESAFSD
+291 VDSIEESAFNG

-307 QITIPQG
+307 QITILQG
-314 VTEISPA
+314 VTEISPC
-321 CFWGCENLTLI
+321 CFMDCENLTLI
-332 MLPDSIKKIGYSAFY
+332 MLPGSITEIGNSAFY

-362 QWEKVS
+362 QWEAVS
-368 IEAGNSKLSNATVAI
+368 IEARNSKLSNATVAI
-383 QYHDIIKVDETSATC
+383 QYHDIIKVDETLVTC
-398 TESGTEAYY
+398 TEPGTEAYY
-407 KCRICN
+407 KCRICSR
-413 KMFRTAEVA
+413 MFRTAEVA
-422 TDPQE
+422 TDPQK

-439 QFTVKNIAANYLASE
+439 QFTVKNVAANYLASE

-512 CKICHA
+512 CTICHA

-523 VAKLPAENEKPQ
+523 VAKLPAESEKPQ
-535 TGEQTGT
+535 
-542 GEQPGTRE
+542 P
-550 QPGTGEQPGTEENTG
+550 
-565 TEEQTGLKK
+565 EEQTGLKK
-574 EQKITVKGYT
+574 GQKITVKGYT
-584 YKVKNASEI
+584 YKVKNASEV
-593 IFMGVENKKAKT
+593 IFMGVKNKKAKT

-662 KSTKLKKVGKNAFKG
+662 KSTKLKKVGKNAFMG
-677 VSKKAKVTVPKK
+677 VSKKAKVTMPKK

>member
-6 IKLGLFVLAMAAI
+6 VRLGLFVLVMAAI
-19 VTAPV
+19 VIAPV
-24 KNTYAAVSDN
+24 KNTYAAVSEN
-34 TAAYGVQTQAD
+34 TAVYGVQTQAD

-54 ADEGGANATWTLD
+54 ADEDGANATWKLD

-72 TISGTGAIKRNA
+72 TISGTGAIKEYA
-84 FGSNASIKEVV
+84 FSCSSLSIKKVV
-95 IEEGITEIGRYAFQ
+95 IKEEITEIGSKAFQ
-109 VCEQIEKVTLP
+109 NCEQIQTVTLP
-120 ESLTTICDNAFL
+120 ESLTTLEEGTFL

-138 KIKIPQKCETIGED
+138 KITIPKNCETIGNH
-152 AFYNCSGLEEIL
+152 AFYYCSGLEEIS

-170 VFDSRQDCKALIDS
+170 VFDSRGDCKALIDS
-184 KSNTLLRGGK
+184 QSNTLLLGGK
-194 NSVVPDGVTE
+194 NSVVPDGVTA
-204 IAKSAF
+204 IAEYAF
-210 AYTGITEITIP
+210 AYTGITEMTIP
-221 DSVIKIG
+221 DSVIRID
-228 EKAFAACELLK
+228 EYAFCACKQLK
-239 SVVLPANITSIGD
+239 SVVLPANITSIEK
-252 DTFRLCSSLETVKLP
+252 DTFRDCSSLETVNLP
-267 EGLKTIGNDAFQSSG
+267 EGLKTIGNAAFESSG
-282 LQAVTIPNT
+282 LQAVTIPAA
-291 VDSIEESAFSD
+291 VDSIGNVAFSS
-302 CKNLT
+302 CKSLTEIVIPKGVTQIPYRCFDECDNLT
-307 QITIPQG
+307 SIVLPGSIE
-314 VTEISPA
+314 VIDVYAFDA
-321 CFWGCENLTLI
+321 CYQL
-332 MLPDSIKKIGYSAFY
+332 D
-347 RCNKLETVLFCGTQA
+347 TVLFCGTQA
-362 QWEKVS
+362 QWNAINIDK
-368 IEAGNSKLSNATVAI
+368 SNDQLFKSTTTI
-383 QYHDIIKVDETSATC
+383 QYHDIVKVDETLVTC

-512 CKICHA
+512 CTICHA

-523 VAKLPAENEKPQ
+523 VAKLPAESEKPQ
-535 TGEQTGT
+535 
-542 GEQPGTRE
+542 P
-550 QPGTGEQPGTEENTG
+550 
-565 TEEQTGLKK
+565 EEQTGLKK
-574 EQKITVKGYT
+574 GQKITVKGYT
-584 YKVKNASEI
+584 YKVKNASEV
-593 IFMGVENKKAKT
+593 IFMGVKNKKAKT
-605 ITIPAKVKLNGKYY
+605 LTIPAKVKLNGKYY

-662 KSTKLKKVGKNAFKG
+662 KSTKLKKVGKNAFRG
-677 VSKKAKVTVPKK
+677 VSKKAKVIVPKK

>member
-6 IKLGLFVLAMAAI
+6 VKLGLFALVMAAV

-24 KNTYAAVSDN
+24 KHIYAAVSDN
-34 TAAYGVQTQAD
+34 TAVYGVQTQAD

-54 ADEGGANATWTLD
+54 ANATWTLD

-72 TISGTGAIKRNA
+72 TISGNGAIKNSG
-84 FGSNASIKEVV
+84 FKSYTIKEVV
-95 IEEGITEIGRYAFQ
+95 IEEGITEIGSNAFQ
-109 VCEQIEKVTLP
+109 VCTQIQKITLP
-120 ESLTTICDNAFL
+120 ETLTAIGERAFQ

-138 KIKIPQKCETIGED
+138 EITIPKNCETIGIYV
-152 AFYNCSGLEEIL
+152 FYNCSGLEEIS
-164 VADGNQ
+164 VADGNPA
-170 VFDSRQDCKALIDS
+170 FDSRQDCKALIDS
-184 KSNTLLRGGK
+184 ESNTLLQGGK

-204 IAKSAF
+204 IGEYAF

-228 EKAFAACELLK
+228 ENAFATCELLK

-252 DTFRLCSSLETVKLP
+252 NTFRLCSSLETVNLP
-267 EGLKTIGNDAFQSSG
+267 EGLKTIGIGAFDGSG
-282 LQAVTIPNT
+282 LQAVTIPAT
-291 VDSIEESAFSD
+291 VDFIDDSAFNN

-321 CFWGCENLTLI
+321 CFWGCKNLTSI
-332 MLPDSIKKIGYSAFY
+332 MLPDSIKKIGDSAFY

-362 QWEKVS
+362 QWEAVK
-368 IEAGNSKLSNATVAI
+368 IDTRNSKLSNATVAI
-383 QYHDIIKVDETSATC
+383 QYHDIIKVDETLVTC
-398 TESGTEAYY
+398 TEPGSEAYY
-407 KCRICN
+407 KCRICS

-469 CNEPA
+469 CNAPA

-500 PTTQAEGVKTYT
+500 PTAQAEGVKTYT
-512 CKICHA
+512 CTICHA

-523 VAKLPAENEKPQ
+523 VAKLPAESEKPQ
-535 TGEQTGT
+535 K
-542 GEQPGTRE
+542 
-550 QPGTGEQPGTEENTG
+550 
-565 TEEQTGLKK
+565 EEQTGLKK
-574 EQKITVKGYT
+574 GQKVTIKGYT
-584 YKVKNASEI
+584 YKVKNASEV

-605 ITIPAKVKLNGKYY
+605 ITIPAKVKLDEKDY

>member
-6 IKLGLFVLAMAAI
+6 VRLGLFVLAMAAV

-24 KNTYAAVSDN
+24 KNTYAAVSEN
-34 TAAYGVQTQAD
+34 TAVYGVQTQAD

-84 FGSNASIKEVV
+84 FGYNSSIKEVV
-95 IEEGITEIGRYAFQ
+95 IEKGITSIGSYAFERCGQ
-109 VCEQIEKVTLP
+109 LEKITFP
-120 ESLTTICDNAFL
+120 KTLTTIEAGAFVM
-132 GCSGLK
+132 CESLK
-138 KIKIPQKCETIGED
+138 ELIIPSKCETIGNR
-152 AFYNCSGLEEIL
+152 AFRECSGLEAISVEG
-164 VADGNQ
+164 GNPA
-170 VFDSRQDCKALIDS
+170 FDSRMDCQALIDS
-184 KSNTLLRGGK
+184 NSNTLLVGCK
-194 NSVVPDGVTE
+194 NSVVPDGVVE
-204 IAKSAF
+204 IAEIAF
-210 AYTGITEITIP
+210 EYTEITEITIP
-221 DSVIKIG
+221 DSVRYIG
-228 EKAFAACELLK
+228 AGAFKDCKKLK
-239 SVVLPANITSIGD
+239 SIVLPSDLTSIEI
-252 DTFRLCSSLETVKLP
+252 DTFRECADLKTVDLP
-267 EGLKTIGNDAFQSSG
+267 EGIKTIGSGAFLRCYS
-282 LQAVTIPNT
+282 LQKVILPSNL
-291 VDSIEESAFSD
+291 DSIGMNAFYE
-302 CKNLT
+302 CKGLT
-307 QITIPQG
+307 QITVSQN
-314 VTEISPA
+314 VTELSNG
-321 CFWGCENLTLI
+321 CFKLCENLTSI
-332 MLPDSIKKIGYSAFY
+332 ALPSGMKTIDVDAVYG
-347 RCNKLETVLFCGTQA
+347 CDKLDTVLFCGTEEQWQA
-362 QWEKVS
+362 VVIGIGNTQLS
-368 IEAGNSKLSNATVAI
+368 EAAI
-383 QYHDIIKVDETSATC
+383 QYHDIVKVDETLVTC
-398 TESGTEAYY
+398 TEPGTEAYY
-407 KCRICN
+407 KCRICGR
-413 KMFRTAEVA
+413 MFRTAEVA

-439 QFTVKNIAANYLASE
+439 QFTVKNVAANYLASE

-512 CKICHA
+512 CTICHA

-523 VAKLPAENEKPQ
+523 VAKLPAESEKPQ
-535 TGEQTGT
+535 
-542 GEQPGTRE
+542 P
-550 QPGTGEQPGTEENTG
+550 
-565 TEEQTGLKK
+565 EEQTGLKK
-574 EQKITVKGYT
+574 GQKVTVKGYT
-584 YKVKNASEI
+584 YKVKNASEV
-593 IFMGVENKKAKT
+593 IFMGVKNKKAKT

>member
-6 IKLGLFVLAMAAI
+6 IKLGLFALAMAAI

-24 KNTYAAVSDN
+24 KNTYAAVSEN
-34 TAAYGVQTQAD
+34 TAVYGVQTQAD

-54 ADEGGANATWTLD
+54 ADEDGANATWKLD

-72 TISGTGAIKRNA
+72 TISGTGAIKEYA
-84 FGSNASIKEVV
+84 FSRSSLSTKKVVIKE
-95 IEEGITEIGRYAFQ
+95 EITEIGSKAFQ
-109 VCEQIEKVTLP
+109 NCEQIQTVTLP
-120 ESLTTICDNAFL
+120 ESLTTLEEGTFF

-138 KIKIPQKCETIGED
+138 KITIPKNCVTIGED
-152 AFYNCSGLEEIL
+152 AFYCCSGLEEIS
-164 VADGNQ
+164 VEDGNPI
-170 VFDSRQDCKALIDS
+170 FDSRGNCKALIDS
-184 KSNTLLRGGK
+184 KSNTLLLGGK
-194 NSVVPDGVTE
+194 NSVVPDGVTA
-204 IAKSAF
+204 IAEYAF

-221 DSVIKIG
+221 DSVIRID
-228 EKAFAACELLK
+228 ECAFYTCTQLK
-239 SVVLPANITSIGD
+239 SVVLPKNVTSIEND
-252 DTFRLCSSLETVKLP
+252 VFRYCSNLENVKLP
-267 EGLKTIGNDAFQSSG
+267 EGLKTIGAGAFSGCSS
-282 LQAVTIPNT
+282 LQTVTIPAA
-291 VDSIEESAFSD
+291 VDAIGLTAFYACKSLTEIVIPKGVTKISNRCFYECDNLTSIVLPGSIEAIDVYAFRE
-302 CKNLT
+302 C
-307 QITIPQG
+307 
-314 VTEISPA
+314 
-321 CFWGCENLTLI
+321 
-332 MLPDSIKKIGYSAFY
+332 Y
-347 RCNKLETVLFCGTQA
+347 KLDTVLFCGTQA
-362 QWEKVS
+362 QWEAINIDK
-368 IEAGNSKLSNATVAI
+368 SNDQLFKSTTTI
-383 QYHDIIKVDETSATC
+383 QYHDIVKVDETLVTC

-512 CKICHA
+512 CTICHA

-523 VAKLPAENEKPQ
+523 VAKLPAESEKPQ
-535 TGEQTGT
+535 S
-542 GEQPGTRE
+542 
-550 QPGTGEQPGTEENTG
+550 
-565 TEEQTGLKK
+565 EEQTGLKK
-574 EQKITVKGYT
+574 GQKITVKCYT
-584 YKVKNASEI
+584 YKVKNASEV
-593 IFMGVENKKAKT
+593 IFMGVKNKKAKT

-677 VSKKAKVTVPKK
+677 VSKKAKVTMPKK
-689 MKSTYKK
+689 MKNTYRK
-696 LLKGKGLNW
+696 LLKGKGLKI

>member
-6 IKLGLFVLAMAAI
+6 VKLGLFALVMAAV

-24 KNTYAAVSDN
+24 KHIYAAVSDN
-34 TAAYGVQTQAD
+34 TAVYGVQTQAD

-54 ADEGGANATWTLD
+54 ANATWTLD

-72 TISGTGAIKRNA
+72 TISGNGAIKNSG
-84 FGSNASIKEVV
+84 FKSYTIKEVV
-95 IEEGITEIGRYAFQ
+95 IEEGITEIGSNAFQ
-109 VCEQIEKVTLP
+109 VCTQIQKITLP
-120 ESLTTICDNAFL
+120 ETLTAIGERAFQ

-138 KIKIPQKCETIGED
+138 EITIPKNCETIGIYV
-152 AFYNCSGLEEIL
+152 FYNCSGLEEIS
-164 VADGNQ
+164 VADGNPA
-170 VFDSRQDCKALIDS
+170 FDSRQDCKALIDS
-184 KSNTLLRGGK
+184 ESNTLLQGGK

-204 IAKSAF
+204 IGEYAF

-228 EKAFAACELLK
+228 ENAFATCELLK

-252 DTFRLCSSLETVKLP
+252 NTFRLCSSLKTVNLP
-267 EGLKTIGNDAFQSSG
+267 EGLKTIGIGAFDGSG
-282 LQAVTIPNT
+282 LQAVTIPAT
-291 VDSIEESAFSD
+291 VDFIDDSAFNN

-321 CFWGCENLTLI
+321 CFWGCENLTSI
-332 MLPDSIKKIGYSAFY
+332 MLPDSIKKIGDSAFY
-347 RCNKLETVLFCGTQA
+347 RCKKLETVLFCGTQA
-362 QWEKVS
+362 QWEAVK
-368 IEAGNSKLSNATVAI
+368 IDTRNSKLSNATI
-383 QYHDIIKVDETSATC
+383 QYHDIIKVDETLVTC
-398 TESGTEAYY
+398 TEPGSEAYY
-407 KCRICN
+407 KCRICS

-469 CNEPA
+469 CNAPA

-500 PTTQAEGVKTYT
+500 PTAQAEGVKTYT
-512 CKICHA
+512 CTICHA

-523 VAKLPAENEKPQ
+523 VAKLPAESEKPQ
-535 TGEQTGT
+535 K
-542 GEQPGTRE
+542 
-550 QPGTGEQPGTEENTG
+550 
-565 TEEQTGLKK
+565 EEQTGLKK
-574 EQKITVKGYT
+574 GQKVTVKGYT
-584 YKVKNASEI
+584 YKVKNASEV
-593 IFMGVENKKAKT
+593 IFMGVKNKKAKT